1 MPCGHDELAFKDI
14 RSLRKDS
21 ADMATAVLL
30 TPPIDKSAD
39 VGLMEFAGRNQLLTE
54 VPSW

>member
-1 MPCGHDELAFKDI
+1 
-14 RSLRKDS
+14 
-21 ADMATAVLL
+21 MATAVLL